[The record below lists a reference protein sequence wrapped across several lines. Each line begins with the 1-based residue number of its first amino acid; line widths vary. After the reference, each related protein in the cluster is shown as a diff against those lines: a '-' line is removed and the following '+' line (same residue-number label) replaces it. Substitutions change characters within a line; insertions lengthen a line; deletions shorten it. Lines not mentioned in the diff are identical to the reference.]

1 MCSKVVIHS
10 SLIVN
15 IIGGLGHRGF
25 NSKYNWGDS
34 HHRQNF
40 VPKLIILFVTDR
52 YMTEVRRLA
61 LPPTEVEPISH
72 GFRDLEEM
80 LQG

>member
-34 HHRQNF
+34 HHQQKIYAKTYNS
-40 VPKLIILFVTDR
+40 LCYLTD
-52 YMTEVRRLA
+52 T
-61 LPPTEVEPISH
+61 
-72 GFRDLEEM
+72 
-80 LQG
+80 